1 MASEVKEKAKN
12 SARSPLLLVYI
23 GLLTLAAFYF
33 TITVALAWVGDGLEF
48 LQYLMNPEAS
58 PLFALSQG
66 SRTAGVDNLVV
77 IVQILEILGY
87 TVLLG
92 ISIWLLGA
100 LLAFGRGTLRGYQ
113 TVLTVAVALP
123 MLSFIF
129 LGDFQYNFYGIVFE
143 RYLITFLGIINLL
156 VLLFLAHLH
165 YYPEYRGMQL
175 GELLRDLRVIRVVS
189 QIIFAFIVLFSIQLL
204 MSNIYQSLAEIRA
217 FPTFDFIFRKAG
229 FQINQRPDWYD
240 SDARYGD
247 AFVVG
252 VLNTISVVW
261 IGLVLSTII
270 GIFLGIFLLS
280 RNWLIRNIS
289 NVYVEILRNTP
300 LLVQLIFWYFVVWF
314 GLPEA
319 DIALPNES
327 VLVVYLRFFPYL
339 FTFLGVWLYAWR
351 SQNAAPRMLTGVL
364 AGMILCEIVF
374 RVFGDNYFVI
384 IALAVLGAGLIFA
397 ARQKLYIPA
406 SQEGLA
412 LGIGILALSQFAGHL
427 LLDGLAA
434 AGVLQDARFVYNE
447 VMPAFVISRRSFI
460 MPELVLT
467 LRSGIYG
474 LILLLGAVISIALYI
489 YWGRV
494 IERTGRDIP
503 RFFYLLLLM
512 AVFALGGWYLL
523 AQPLPSNL
531 YVGLNQKG
539 LYMIY
544 EAEADLQAQAE
555 AELIAPEDVPY
566 ITSPHAFLVRIPER
580 NRFGR
585 VDVGSEISPSYM
597 ALLVGL
603 VIYTSA
609 FIGEIVR
616 AGIQAVPYGQ
626 IEASRALGLGTGQT
640 LRMIVLPQALRVII
654 PPLGNQYLNLAKNSS
669 LAVAIA
675 YSDTYQVGT
684 TVMNQSGQSITG
696 FLIILLVYLTMSLV
710 ISFFMNIVN
719 ARFQLVT
726 R

>member
-12 SARSPLLLVYI
+12 SARSPLLLLYI
-23 GLLTLAAFYF
+23 GLITFAAFYF
-33 TITVALAWVGDGLEF
+33 AIRVGLSWIDDALGL
-48 LQYLMNPEAS
+48 LQYILNPESS

-66 SRTAGVDNLVV
+66 SQREGVDNLVV
-77 IVQILEILGY
+77 IVQIIELFLY

-92 ISIWLLGA
+92 FSIWVVGA
-100 LLAFGRGTLRGYQ
+100 VVAFGRGTLRGYQ
-113 TVLTVAVALP
+113 TVLTIAVALP

-129 LGDFQYNFYGIVFE
+129 LRSFEFNLYGIVING
-143 RYLITFLGIINLL
+143 YLLTLAGIINLI
-156 VLLFLAHLH
+156 VLLFLAHFH
-165 YYPEYRGMQL
+165 YYPEYRGMQP

-189 QIIFAFIVLFSIQLL
+189 QIIFAFIVLFLFQILT
-204 MSNIYQSLAEIRA
+204 SNIYNSLAANRL
-217 FPTFDFIFRKAG
+217 FPSFDFIFRKSG
-229 FQINQRPDWYD
+229 FQINQHPDWYD
-240 SDARYGD
+240 SNARYGD

-252 VLNTISVVW
+252 VLNTLSVVW
-261 IGLVLSTII
+261 IGLLLATII

-289 NVYVEILRNTP
+289 TVYVEILRNTP

-314 GLPEA
+314 NLPET

-327 VLVVYLRFFPYL
+327 VLVIYLRFFAYL

-351 SQNAAPRMLTGVL
+351 SQNAAPRLLTGVL
-364 AGMILCEIVF
+364 AGMILCEIAF
-374 RVFGDNYFVI
+374 RLFGDNYLVI
-384 IALAVLGAGLIFA
+384 IALAVLGAGLIYA
-397 ARQKLYIPA
+397 SKRRILIPA
-406 SQEGLA
+406 SQEGFA
-412 LGIGILALSQFAGHL
+412 LGIGIIALSQFLGHL
-427 LLDGLAA
+427 ILDGLAG
-434 AGVLQDARFVYNE
+434 AGIIAHSRYIFGE
-447 VMPAFVISRRSFI
+447 VMPVFVISRRSFI

-467 LRSGIYG
+467 VRSGVYA
-474 LILLLGAVISIALYI
+474 LILLLGAAISLGLFF

-503 RFFYLLLLM
+503 RFFYSLLLLGFF
-512 AVFALGGWYLL
+512 AVGGWFIL

-531 YVGLNQKG
+531 YVGLNQNG
-539 LYMIY
+539 PYMIY
-544 EAEADLQAQAE
+544 EAEAELEAKAAE
-555 AELIAPEDVPY
+555 GLIDAEDIPY
-566 ITSPHAFLVRIPER
+566 ITSENAFLIRIPER

-597 ALLVGL
+597 ALLLAL